1 MSGHCPLRECSN
13 NYSWGIMNIK
23 KIAVIGAGTMGI
35 GIAQVAAQSGYEV
48 ILAATKEEHA
58 RAAFEKIK
66 ERLKKRVGEGKLESK
81 EKDRIL
87 SSIKTTASLED
98 CREAGLA
105 IEAVVEKEDVK
116 KHVFKELDNI
126 CPEETVF
133 ASNTSSISITRLAQ
147 VTGRP
152 EKFTGMHFMNPAY
165 IMKLLVIVQGM
176 RTSQETVNTVAD
188 VAEKMGKTP
197 VAINDYPGF
206 IINRLLIPMIN
217 DAIYCLE
224 EGITSKESI
233 DKIMKLGANH
243 PMGPLEL
250 ADFIGLDICLD
261 ILEVLHSELGEKYR
275 PCPLLRKM
283 VAGGKL
289 GRKSGEG
296 FYDYR

>member
-1 MSGHCPLRECSN
+1 MD
-13 NYSWGIMNIK
+13 IK
-23 KIAVIGAGTMGI
+23 KIAVVGAGTMGG
-35 GIAQVAAQSGYEV
+35 GIAQVAAQSGYDV

-58 RAAFEKIK
+58 RAGFEKIK
-66 ERLKKRVGEGKLESK
+66 ERLEKRVGEGKLERE

-98 CREAGLA
+98 CRNAGLV
-105 IEAVVEKEDVK
+105 IEAVIEKEDVK
-116 KHVFKELDNI
+116 KQIFKELDKI
-126 CPEETVF
+126 CPKETIF

-176 RTSQETVNTVAD
+176 RTSQETVNTVAA
-188 VAEKMGKTP
+188 VAENMGKTP

-224 EGITSKESI
+224 EGITSRESI

-261 ILEVLHSELGEKYR
+261 ILEVLNAELGEKYR

-296 FYDYR
+296 FYEYR

>member
-1 MSGHCPLRECSN
+1 MD
-13 NYSWGIMNIK
+13 IK
-23 KIAVIGAGTMGI
+23 KIAVIGAGTMGG
-35 GIAQVAAQSGYEV
+35 GIAQVAAQSGYGI
-48 ILAATKEEHA
+48 ILADTKEEYA
-58 RAAFEKIK
+58 RAGFEKIK
-66 ERLKKRVGEGKLESK
+66 ERLEKRVGEGKLESK
-81 EKDRIL
+81 EKDRTL
-87 SSIKTTASLED
+87 SNIKITASLED
-98 CREAGLA
+98 CRDSELI
-105 IEAVVEKEDVK
+105 IEAVVEKEDAK
-116 KHVFKELDNI
+116 KQIFKELDNI

-176 RTSQETVNTVAD
+176 RTSQETVKTVAA
-188 VAEKMGKTP
+188 VAERMGKTS
-197 VAINDYPGF
+197 VTINDYPGF

-217 DAIYCLE
+217 DSIYCLE
-224 EGITSKESI
+224 EGVTSKESI

-250 ADFIGLDICLD
+250 ADFIGLDICLA
-261 ILEVLHSELGEKYR
+261 ILDVLHAELGEKYM